1 MRAFF
6 ELYKLSGMAYPYR
19 RYMVLL
25 SAVPPASAAAA
36 GLAAWVATGLPLAG
50 LALGAAVGLTALAA
64 MVLYPLHLISARRTH
79 FEVNLPYTLGVL
91 LPLLTAGVP
100 LGRAVARVAETEED
114 RYIAR
119 ELSLVVRDMAVM
131 GSSPIDA
138 LMHSAERVP
147 SQSYREAVNL
157 LARSSRITERLDAV
171 LMARLDWMLRQKQI
185 RAASLVRSL
194 AVLFEMYVIA
204 VQLLPILI
212 AIVSLSLSPLGPLQI
227 GPLSLDPLTV
237 LVLSGLIYSP
247 LAGAV
252 FYILFDSSLN
262 I

>member
-1 MRAFF
+1 
-6 ELYKLSGMAYPYR
+6 
-19 RYMVLL
+19 
-25 SAVPPASAAAA
+25 
-36 GLAAWVATGLPLAG
+36 
-50 LALGAAVGLTALAA
+50 
-64 MVLYPLHLISARRTH
+64 
-79 FEVNLPYTLGVL
+79 
-91 LPLLTAGVP
+91 
-100 LGRAVARVAETEED
+100 
-114 RYIAR
+114 
-119 ELSLVVRDMAVM
+119 
-131 GSSPIDA
+131 
-138 LMHSAERVP
+138 
-147 SQSYREAVNL
+147 
-157 LARSSRITERLDAV
+157 V

-212 AIVSLSLSPLGPLQI
+212 AIISLSLSPLGPLQI